1 MLRTFLLF
9 DLDGTLS
16 DPLEGFVRS
25 INYALEACGYPP
37 YQGVALSQYVGPPL
51 ENTFKTLTGADDDRA
66 VSELVTKY
74 RDRYAEI
81 GYAENTVYPGIR
93 EALEILAHNDV
104 PMGVCT
110 TKRQDFAEK
119 ILQMFDLHAHF
130 RFISGGDI
138 GIRKWQQ
145 IEALLSD
152 NAIDRNTIMIGD
164 RAIDLIAAHTNGLV
178 SAGVLWGY
186 GSRSELESAAP
197 HHLLAHP
204 DELTTL
210 LG

>member
-1 MLRTFLLF
+1 MLRTLLLF
-9 DLDGTLS
+9 DLDGTIS

-25 INYALEACGYPP
+25 INYALEACSYPP
-37 YQGVALSQYVGPPL
+37 YQGSVLSQYVGPPL
-51 ENTFKTLTGADDDRA
+51 EDTFKTLTGADDDRT
-66 VSELVTKY
+66 VSELVKKY

-81 GYAENTVYPGIR
+81 GYAENMLYPGIR
-93 EALEILAHNDV
+93 EALESLTRNDI

-119 ILQMFDLHAHF
+119 ILQRFDLRPYF

-138 GIRKWQQ
+138 GIKKWQQ
-145 IEALLSD
+145 IEALLSN

-164 RAIDLIAAHTNGLV
+164 RAIDLSAAHQNGLV

-197 HHLLAHP
+197 RHLLVHP
-204 DELTTL
+204 GELTTF